1 MAKMTFMGV
10 IDDKE
15 HVVVVEDHDGG
26 HIYHVTLDGREYT
39 IDAHSMPSE
48 IVTALIDNKSYDI
61 DLERVD
67 EDNALDG
74 RLGVRVRGRV
84 IYLEML
90 DERRKKMRDAQAT
103 RFAENGVARIMS
115 PMPGKVIR
123 VMVSTGQ
130 IVADGQGLVV
140 VEAMKMENELK
151 SPKNGQVKEVRAKV
165 GDSVDTGS
173 LLLVIE

>member
-1 MAKMTFMGV
+1 MAKMTFVGV
-10 IDDKE
+10 VDGKE
-15 HVVVVEDHDGG
+15 HVVVVEEHDSG
-26 HIYHVTLDGREYT
+26 HIYRVTLDGREYT

-61 DLERVD
+61 DLERAD
-67 EDNALDG
+67 GDNALDG

-84 IYLEML
+84 IYLDML

-103 RFAENGVARIMS
+103 RFAENGVVRITS

-123 VMVSTGQ
+123 VMVS
-130 IVADGQGLVV
+130 VLENVSEGQGVIV

-165 GDSVDTGS
+165 GDSVDTGT
-173 LLLVIE
+173 LLMVIE